1 MTEKVDK
8 DEKVDEQ
15 REKEWE
21 FFGMAVEELEKMVKK
36 KAEHRGVPVADV
48 LIDMLEFAQT
58 QLEEKYTNVHH
69 IINRV
74 MYVLQSG
81 MVVDNPKLRDGD

>member
-1 MTEKVDK
+1 MTE
-8 DEKVDEQ
+8 ELN

-21 FFGMAVEELEKMVKK
+21 LLGMGIQELEKMVKK
-36 KAEHRGVPVADV
+36 KAEHRGVPVSDV

-69 IINRV
+69 IFNRV
-74 MYVLQSG
+74 IYVLQSG

>member
-1 MTEKVDK
+1 MTEKTD
-8 DEKVDEQ
+8 

-21 FFGMAVEELEKMVKK
+21 LFGMGIEELETMVKK
-36 KAEHRGVPVADV
+36 KAEHRGVPVSEV

-69 IINRV
+69 IFNRV
-74 MYVLQSG
+74 IYVLHSG
-81 MVVDNPKLRDGD
+81 MVVDNPNLRDGD

>member
-1 MTEKVDK
+1 MTESTD
-8 DEKVDEQ
+8 

-21 FFGMAVEELEKMVKK
+21 LLGMGIEDLETMVKK

-58 QLEEKYTNVHH
+58 QLDEKYTNVHH
-69 IINRV
+69 IFNRV
-74 MYVLQSG
+74 IYVLQSG
-81 MVVDNPKLRDGD
+81 MVVDNPKLREKD